1 MHEYNT
7 SPPSQ
12 AQPVARSSDR
22 GAVPRTRYPSACKEC
37 RRRKQKCSLTHPCTN
52 CARRF
57 PQPTCEYGVA
67 KIKRPSWGSP
77 PGSKDGGIRPGGSGL
92 YSHLDLDSIHD
103 AILDVEGGVD
113 PGAAVD
119 NLSGTHPHSLPTT
132 CRLTHRKRPVYTMKD
147 ESWAGDKPFV
157 VKFRDS
163 SGLLGGRALAELV
176 QLIMQTRLRVA
187 NRIVQD
193 EWEIDGKQLVRA
205 LLSQGQPSS
214 NISSLDEQMHRLPME
229 PTKMNKELVR
239 THLQLLSRFKAS
251 LDGSPRPNNRFMKHW
266 VPFSIQDRL
275 VLHVSLCTTASF
287 LHETGRLPK
296 MLLHI
301 HRATTTSMLN
311 EYISS
316 PTLSTS
322 DSAMLAVC
330 QLILTSWYWSSTEEL
345 HAHMAGFKRMIQ
357 LRGGCQNL
365 GMQGY
370 TSKIALLDDIVIAL
384 CHDTEP
390 LMFGQPGFE
399 FEDPFRVPL
408 QVSLNSP
415 LLFNGPPFLIPSSTL
430 RLHKTTSEILDST
443 RTVFQAVMELP
454 DDPGEAELRAVSE
467 LARSLLDF
475 LSQLPDQVLM
485 EPDAGH
491 DDSSAASAGQKRKRQ
506 ESDDPTASSR
516 TRLNDFTGAK
526 STCDEPPDMV
536 YLCVRLTALIWAKA
550 ILQRVPTSH
559 ICTETEFV
567 RIWGFAWAAGLER
580 WSCLSGVFAWMNIAI
595 APLCHKTIH
604 ARMVKTMTV
613 TTFTYMGT
621 ENWHVAA
628 DMATAGLKMQAWLR
642 AGKNSKPSGNLSGAS
657 GGEQAIEEF
666 GFVFKEN
673 VMDLPDHRYENQSED
688 GEWNG
693 PLRDASA

>member
-1 MHEYNT
+1 MSSDMLQMHEYNIT
-7 SPPSQ
+7 SPPQQ
-12 AQPVARSSDR
+12 AQPVAGSSDR
-22 GAVPRTRYPSACKEC
+22 GAVSRARYPSACKEC
-37 RRRKQKCSLTHPCTN
+37 RRRKQK
-52 CARRF
+52 
-57 PQPTCEYGVA
+57 PTCEYGVA
-67 KIKRPSWGSP
+67 KIKRPSWGPP
-77 PGSKDGGIRPGGSGL
+77 PGSKDGGGIRPGGSGL

-113 PGAAVD
+113 PGGGAAVD
-119 NLSGTHPHSLPTT
+119 NFSGTQPHALPTT
-132 CRLTHRKRPVYTMKD
+132 YRLTDRERPVYSMKD
-147 ESWAGDKPFV
+147 ESWAGDDKPPFL

-163 SGLLGGRALAELV
+163 SGLLGDRSLAELV
-176 QLIMQTRLRVA
+176 QFIMQTRLRVA

-214 NISSLDEQMHRLPME
+214 NISSLDDQMHRLPME

-251 LDGSPRPNNRFMKHW
+251 FDGSPRPNNRFMKHW
-266 VPFSIQDRL
+266 IPFSIQDRL
-275 VLHVSLCTTASF
+275 VLRVSLCTTASF

-370 TSKIALLDDIVIAL
+370 TSKIALVNDMVIAL

-408 QVSLNSP
+408 QVSFNSP

-443 RTVFQAVMELP
+443 RAVFQAVMELP

-467 LARSLLDF
+467 LATSLLNF

-485 EPDAGH
+485 EPPDAGH
-491 DDSSAASAGQKRKRQ
+491 DDFSAASAGQKRRRR
-506 ESDDPTASSR
+506 ESDDPPASSR
-516 TRLNDFTGAK
+516 TRRNDFTGAK
-526 STCDEPPDMV
+526 STRDEQPDLV

-559 ICTETEFV
+559 ICTETEFA
-567 RIWGFAWAAGLER
+567 RIWSFAWAVGLER
-580 WSCLSGVFAWMNIAI
+580 WSCLIGVFAWMSMAI
-595 APLCHKTIH
+595 APLCHNTIH
-604 ARMVKTMTV
+604 ARMFKTITV

-621 ENWHVAA
+621 ENWHVAM
-628 DMATAGLKMQAWLR
+628 DMATAGLRMQAWLR
-642 AGKNSKPSGNLSGAS
+642 AGKDSKPLGSLSGAS
-657 GGEQAIEEF
+657 GGEQAIEDF

-673 VMDLPDHRYENQSED
+673 DIDLPDHRYVNQSED

-693 PLRDASA
+693 SVPA